1 MLKLLLA
8 KLLFTNFSRELL
20 DDRLQLGGIV
30 WQRFDVRVGH
40 VYKEHPENETFW
52 LHYNVR
58 LTCASGMANESRRS
72 LITFASSHLR

>member
-20 DDRLQLGGIV
+20 NDRLEFSGVV

-40 VYKEHPENETFW
+40 FYEEHQENETLW

-58 LTCASGMANESRRS
+58 STCASGMAKNSRRS